1 MLTGPYVVI
10 NQLINSI
17 EKDAHLDNCLRYILE
32 GKKYQS
38 NKNDQDRDFWK

>member
-1 MLTGPYVVI
+1 MLIGPYVVI

-17 EKDAHLDNCLRYILE
+17 EKDAHLDNSLTYILE

-38 NKNDQDRDFWK
+38 NKK

>member
-1 MLTGPYVVI
+1 MLNAPYVVI

-17 EKDAHLDNCLRYILE
+17 LKVTHLENSLTYMLG

-38 NKNDQDRDFWK
+38 KK